1 MYNITNTNHQ
11 SYNGQVLELGSN
23 GGQEAPVNHGGAN
36 NVMLTDRYRH
46 DQSNNGSQNSI
57 TCTWHNDNYV
67 KLNFYRK
74 HADYNIP
81 AF

>member
-1 MYNITNTNHQ
+1 MVYMLNLDVVKYKKLWTRVIDIVYNITYTNRQ

-57 TCTWHNDNYV
+57 TC
-67 KLNFYRK
+67 
-74 HADYNIP
+74 I
-81 AF
+81 